1 MTDNPAILDR
11 EFTEAFATHERQGR
25 IHTGKVASLLVLVL
39 MPLGSIMDWLV
50 YYPQRWEFFGLRIL
64 CSILAGGLWYLHTTE
79 FGQKHYRQLG
89 VPIALLPAFFM
100 CLIIA
105 EAKGPLSGA
114 AAHYYAALN
123 LILLAVSVVVRWGF
137 WESMLCVFAVIL
149 MYIAACSHRWLQPS
163 PMEFFSDLANNLY
176 FMSLTGVI
184 VVVGNHLF
192 TQLRLQEFT
201 LRYQLDKSKG
211 ELEESH
217 RKLVEVDRLK
227 SRFFAN
233 ISHELRTPLTLLLSP
248 LESLMQ
254 RADNSFDARTREVF
268 ETMHANAMRLLKL
281 INDLLDL
288 IRLES
293 GRMDIKN
300 DPVNVANFLK
310 GLSSAVKQVAVDKH
324 ITLET
329 HVGADLD
336 MILADR
342 DKIEKIILNLMFN
355 ALKFTPENGR
365 VELRAERKSRGSRRE
380 EAHSEKQEANQ
391 SLLTSSPTIS
401 DEEFVITVAD
411 TGVGISEKNLPFVFD
426 RFWQADNSSRRKFHG
441 VGIGLALVKE
451 LVEMMQGSVAVQSQ
465 EGKGTVFTVKLP
477 FQKAVAQPKPE
488 TIETEPAQNGAAAG
502 SDEWLHNL
510 YRRAELFPVV
520 TVLRGTIKPM
530 EFSGNRPVV
539 LVADDEP
546 DMQRFLKSE
555 LQKDYDVVSATDG
568 VQALEK
574 AEHLLPDIILLDMMM
589 PEMDGL
595 EVCQALRKRPA
606 TLKIPVILLTARADE
621 ETKFEALQ
629 MGAND
634 FLAKPFSSTELQ
646 ARIKNLIES
655 HNYQRK
661 LSKQNAALTTAIEQI
676 KETETQL
683 VQSEKLASLGRLSAG
698 IIHEINNPLNFT
710 MTGLFTLRN
719 KGKHLPPE
727 QRGEYEEILN
737 DIDEGLKRVRNIVSD
752 LRTFTHPGGGTG
764 EPVDVA
770 EIVSA
775 SLRFLAGEWKNVV
788 HIEQNLPPNQLVWA
802 NRNKLIHVLVNLVQ
816 NSIDAL
822 AEKKFEDGERATIWI
837 TSRTENGR
845 GLIVVRDNG
854 MGIEQKTLD
863 KIFDPFF
870 TTKEVGK
877 GMGLGLSICYRIVQ
891 GYGGKI
897 SVKSERGKYCEFTLD
912 FPAKREESDIEPE
925 VEI

>member
-1 MTDNPAILDR
+1 MTNITAPSDR
-11 EFTEAFATHERQGR
+11 EFTEAFVTHERQER
-25 IHTGKVASLLVLVL
+25 IHTGKVACGLVIVL
-39 MPLGSIMDWLV
+39 MPVGVVLDYFV
-50 YYPQRWEFFGLRIL
+50 YPKDVGFFLALRLI
-64 CSILAGGLWYLHTTE
+64 CSVLAGALWFLHTTR
-79 FGQKHYRQLG
+79 FGRDNYRLLG
-89 VPIALLPAFFM
+89 IPIAWLPAFF
-100 CLIIA
+100 IA
-105 EAKGPLSGA
+105 WMIFAAPGPVSS
-114 AAHYYAALN
+114 YYAGLN
-123 LILLAVSVVVRWGF
+123 LILLAVSVVVRWNAV
-137 WESMLCVFAVIL
+137 ESLIAVGGVLL
-149 MYIAACSHRWLQPS
+149 MYLAACFLRGTQGQ
-163 PMEFFSDLANNLY
+163 LAMTFNNFY
-176 FMSLTGVI
+176 FLSLTGVI
-184 VVVGNHLF
+184 VVVGNHFF

-201 LRYQLDKSKG
+201 LRYQLDKNKR

-217 RKLVEVDRLK
+217 RKLVELDRLK

-248 LESLMQ
+248 LEALMQ
-254 RADNSFDARTREVF
+254 RSDRSFDDRTREVF

-300 DPVNVANFLK
+300 DPVSVADFLK
-310 GLSSAVKQVAVDKH
+310 GLASAVKQVAVDKH
-324 ITLET
+324 ISLET
-329 HVGADLD
+329 NVGPELD
-336 MILADR
+336 MILTDR
-342 DKIEKIILNLMFN
+342 DKVEKIVLNLLFN
-355 ALKFTPENGR
+355 ALKFTPADGR
-365 VELRAERKSRGSRRE
+365 VELRAE
-380 EAHSEKQEANQ
+380 KQ
-391 SLLTSSPTIS
+391 
-401 DEEFVITVAD
+401 DDHFVLSVTD
-411 TGVGISEKNLPFVFD
+411 TGVGIAEKNLPFVFD

-451 LVEMMQGSVAVQSQ
+451 LVEMMRGSVAVQSQ

-477 FQKAVAQPKPE
+477 FQKAVAQPQPGTAVPVAAKD
-488 TIETEPAQNGAAAG
+488 GAAG
-502 SDEWLHNL
+502 SDEWLQNL
-510 YRRAELFPVV
+510 YRRAELFPAV
-520 TVLRGTIKPM
+520 TVLRGAVKPV

-539 LVADDEP
+539 LIAEDEP

-555 LQKDYDVVSATDG
+555 LQKDYDVIAATDG

-574 AEHLLPDIILLDMMM
+574 AEHFLPDIILLDMMM

-655 HNYQRK
+655 HHYQRK
-661 LSKQNAALTTAIEQI
+661 LSKQNVALTTAIEQI

-737 DIDEGLKRVRNIVSD
+737 DIEEGLKRVRNIVSD

-770 EIVSA
+770 EVVGA
-775 SLRFLAGEWKNVV
+775 SLRFLAGEWKDVV

-822 AEKKFEDGERATIWI
+822 AEKKFPDGERATIWI
-837 TSRTENGR
+837 ESRTENGR
-845 GLIVVRDNG
+845 GLIIVRDNG
-854 MGIEQKTLD
+854 MGIEQKALD

-897 SVKSERGKYCEFTLD
+897 SVKSEHGKFCEFTLN
-912 FPAKREESDIEPE
+912 FPAKNEPAAE
-925 VEI
+925 MEI

>member
-1 MTDNPAILDR
+1 LDQA
-11 EFTEAFATHERQGR
+11 EFRKAFLASEQQVR
-25 IHTGKVASLLVLVL
+25 IHTGKLACALVFVL
-39 MPLGSIMDWLV
+39 MPFGVTLDYFV
-50 YYPQRWEFFGLRIL
+50 YPEHLLRFFEMRLL
-64 CSILAGGLWYLHTTE
+64 CSLLIVGIWLLHTT
-79 FGQKHYRQLG
+79 
-89 VPIALLPAFFM
+89 PIAKKCYPVVGLPIVILPAFFICWM
-100 CLIIA
+100 IYA
-105 EAKGPLSGA
+105 TKGADSP
-114 AAHYYAALN
+114 YYAGLN
-123 LILLAVSVVVRWGF
+123 LILLAVSAVGHWSIL
-137 WESMLCVFAVIL
+137 ESLLAGGSVIFMYVIACFDKGIGGEKFGSVF
-149 MYIAACSHRWLQPS
+149 
-163 PMEFFSDLANNLY
+163 NNLY
-176 FMSLTGVI
+176 FLSLTGVI
-184 VVVGNHLF
+184 VICGNHLF
-192 TQLRLQEFT
+192 NQLRMQEFA
-201 LRYQLDKSKG
+201 LRFALDKNKR

-217 RKLVEVDRLK
+217 RKLVELDRLK

-254 RADNSFDARTREVF
+254 RADSAFDTRTRDVF

-300 DPVNVANFLK
+300 DPVNVADFLK
-310 GLSSAVKQVAVDKH
+310 GLASAVKQVAVDKR
-324 ITLET
+324 ITFET
-329 HVGADLD
+329 HVGAELD
-336 MILADR
+336 RILTDR
-342 DKIEKIILNLMFN
+342 DKVEKIVLNLLFN
-355 ALKFTPENGR
+355 ALKFTPAEGR
-365 VELRAERKSRGSRRE
+365 VELRAE
-380 EAHSEKQEANQ
+380 KQDDNFV
-391 SLLTSSPTIS
+391 LTVT
-401 DEEFVITVAD
+401 D

-426 RFWQADNSSRRKFHG
+426 RFWQADNSSKRKFHG

-451 LVEMMQGSVAVQSQ
+451 LVEMTRGSVTVKSE

-477 FQKAVAQPKPE
+477 FQKAVEQPIPE
-488 TIETEPAQNGAAAG
+488 SAETTATKDGASA
-502 SDEWLHNL
+502 SDEWLQNL
-510 YRRAELFPVV
+510 YRRAELFPAV
-520 TVLRGTIKPM
+520 TVLRGTIKPV

-539 LVADDEP
+539 LIAEDEP

-555 LQKDYDVVSATDG
+555 LQKDYDVIAATDG

-574 AEHLLPDIILLDMMM
+574 AEHFLPDIILLDMMM

-655 HNYQRK
+655 HHYQRK
-661 LSKQNAALTTAIEQI
+661 LSKQNVALTTAIEQI

-727 QRGEYEEILN
+727 QRGEYEEILK
-737 DIDEGLKRVRNIVSD
+737 DIEEGLKRVRNIVSD

-770 EIVSA
+770 EVVGA
-775 SLRFLAGEWKNVV
+775 SLRFLAGEWKDVV

-822 AEKKFEDGERATIWI
+822 AEKKFPDGERATIWI
-837 TSRTENGR
+837 ESRTEKGR
-845 GLIVVRDNG
+845 GLIIVRDNG
-854 MGIEQKTLD
+854 MGIEQKALD

-897 SVKSERGKYCEFTLD
+897 TVKSEHGKFCEFTLD
-912 FPAKREESDIEPE
+912 FPAKNEPAAE
-925 VEI
+925 MEI